1 MNEVQLAGLFH
12 RTYERLAPAFGYRT
26 RKGSRVE
33 FAALDKRHK
42 ALMIATCQ
50 TVLAA
55 LQEEEPKAAST
66 NTTKVE
72 TLRLC
77 KDCAFYQ
84 NELSAQE
91 CTHCSFQTNWRKAS
105 TVC

>member
-1 MNEVQLAGLFH
+1 VEKLYYTSSYVEPINAIILKVNEIVCALNAI
-12 RTYERLAPAFGYRT
+12 E
-26 RKGSRVE
+26 
-33 FAALDKRHK
+33 AAS
-42 ALMIATCQ
+42 T
-50 TVLAA
+50 
-55 LQEEEPKAAST
+55 ST

-84 NELSAQE
+84 NELSVQE
-91 CTHCSFQTNWRKAS
+91 CKHCSFQINWRKAS

>member
-1 MNEVQLAGLFH
+1 MITEVSVGAFSESAVVADKLNEVI
-12 RTYERLAPAFGYRT
+12 R
-26 RKGSRVE
+26 
-33 FAALDKRHK
+33 ALN
-42 ALMIATCQ
+42 AIETAST
-50 TVLAA
+50 
-55 LQEEEPKAAST
+55 ST

-84 NELSAQE
+84 NELSVQE
-91 CTHCSFQTNWRKAS
+91 CKHCSFQNNWRKAS